1 MMLAQMSHDLWIV
14 SYPDGVHRRGRN
26 DDRQRVCLHPFSW
39 LRKRLLTFGADF
51 DVKVLK
57 RLGGGV
63 NMLDTSAVRS
73 FSSLPIKGLV
83 AISPGCC
90 ANGEDPFHEPPC
102 EVEALH
108 QYFDRPSDVYSVK
121 VDRAAHLLNSETMHC
136 RRVRAHKRS
145 GDVAE
150 VSSQVPLFLGFWGDT
165 NPNSI

>member
-1 MMLAQMSHDLWIV
+1 MCFVDIFAQMSHALWIA
-14 SYPDGVHRRGRN
+14 SYPDGVYRRGHN

-39 LRKRLLTFGADF
+39 LRKRLLTVGDDF

-63 NMLDTSAVRS
+63 HMYDTSAVRS

-90 ANGEDPFHEPPC
+90 ANGEDPFHKPPC

-108 QYFDRPSDVYSVK
+108 HYFNRPSDFYSVK
-121 VDRAAHLLNSETMHC
+121 VDRAAHLLNCETLNC
-136 RRVRAHKRS
+136 RVVRAHK
-145 GDVAE
+145 
-150 VSSQVPLFLGFWGDT
+150 LWL
-165 NPNSI
+165 